1 VMRIT
6 DGNGSEVIRQ
16 TAMGT
21 NGSNMYNIEGTSQL
35 QPGTY
40 QLEVI
45 INSNETLTMKL
56 AKS

>member
-1 VMRIT
+1 MRLT
-6 DGNGSEVIRQ
+6 DGNGSEVIKQ

-45 INSNETLTMKL
+45 INSNEKLTMKL